1 MVIGNITI
9 NNKYF
14 IENKEKIDKISE
26 LSELTENLRTGVL
39 TYDEFNNLVKLLE
52 ELKIFTKVDLHNL
65 LKDVGYETLDNLY
78 EKISNYLTLSN
89 IDKSKIIKIIG
100 NISGSVLSTQVKLI
114 TEYKMKSSGNK

>member
-14 IENKEKIDKISE
+14 IENKEKIDKISV